1 MHSPSN
7 WCKENLNYPQS
18 KSSSWED
25 KNIKSLRKILK
36 TETVEIKLRRKYPWI
51 IRTENFK
58 RKKYERQVMTEGRKN
73 DLPKHRD
80 KLDI

>member
-25 KNIKSLRKILK
+25 KNIKSLSKILK

-58 RKKYERQVMTEGRKN
+58 RKKTRKTSDDGRKKKR
-73 DLPKHRD
+73 PSET
-80 KLDI
+80 